1 MTDIDSL
8 VGTVFADR
16 YRIIRLI
23 GAGGMAVVYLAE
35 DIRHGREVAVKVLR
49 PNLAESLG
57 PSRFQREIATAARL
71 QHPHILTVFDSG
83 ETDGVLWFTM
93 PYVEGESLRTRL
105 ARETQLPID
114 AALRIA
120 QQTAQGLQYA
130 HEHGV
135 VHRDIKPDNILL
147 TRDGNTLIADFGIAR
162 AIGESNDTSS
172 LTQTGTSIGTPA
184 YMSPEQASGER
195 TIDARSDI
203 YALGAVVYEMLVGE
217 PPYTGPTAQV
227 IIAKRFTVPVPSARA
242 VRATI
247 PTSIDRAISRALAL
261 VPGDRFATADAFAT
275 ALTAQAPGSGAGV
288 GARRRSWLIP
298 GAIAAVVLV
307 AAGGGFWWQQ
317 RSTSADDD
325 TRVGPPRIAVLPF
338 ENRGDSADAYFADGM
353 TDAVRGKL
361 AMLPGL
367 EVIARTSTAS
377 YAGTSKSLAEIGSE
391 LGVRYLLT
399 AVVRWERGNGDTS
412 VVHVTPELVEIRDN
426 GPPTTRWQQPFDQP
440 LTNVFAVQ
448 ADIASEVASRMQ
460 IALAA
465 TTRSTL
471 AATPTRNP
479 AAYDAFLRADALNL
493 RSSVDAQRE
502 ALRFAERA
510 VTLDS
515 TFAEAWALLAITR
528 SNLYGMSWTER
539 TPQLAQAALNAAQR
553 GIALDPSN
561 PRTHRALGAYYRT
574 VAGDADRAL
583 EAYRAGL
590 TQDPN
595 DAPSLA
601 STAIIYADQGANE
614 QAVAALE
621 SAERIDP
628 RYPRIPLM
636 LSLAYQALGDDAQA
650 DAAASRAVALAPGDP
665 TAVAN
670 LVTVQVARGDLPGA
684 RRMIAEAAREM
695 DATALYT
702 QLAIYGDF
710 VWVLDS
716 TAQEVAMAAPLPY
729 YSDLKAARDIVI
741 AQVAYQRGDV
751 ARARQWGDSTIADMT
766 EYLRENPHDAEM
778 VAVRALAEAYAG
790 RGEAARASLD
800 QSRAQSEMT
809 NSLRGYV
816 DHLAARVALILGDRD
831 RALELLQDL
840 IRSRGDLMTP
850 ARLRIDPNFAP
861 LRGDPRFAQL
871 LTSTP

>member
-35 DIRHGREVAVKVLR
+35 DVRHGREVAVKVLR

-114 AALRIA
+114 AALQIA
-120 QQTAQGLQYA
+120 QQIAQGLQYA

-247 PTSIDRAISRALAL
+247 PTSTDRAISRALAL

-275 ALTAQAPGSGAGV
+275 ALTAQAPGSV
-288 GARRRSWLIP
+288 GGRRRSWLIP

-307 AAGGGFWWQQ
+307 TAGGGFWWQQ
-317 RSTSADDD
+317 RSATATDD

-460 IALAA
+460 VALAA
-465 TTRSTL
+465 ATRSTL
-471 AATPTRNP
+471 AAAPTKNP
-479 AAYDAFLRADALNL
+479 AAYDAFLRADALNV
-493 RSSVDAQRE
+493 RSSIDAQRE

-528 SNLYGMSWTER
+528 SNLYGMSWTDR
-539 TPQLAQAALNAAQR
+539 TPKLAQAALDAAQR

-574 VAGDADRAL
+574 VVQDPDRAL

-590 TQDPN
+590 AQDPN

-601 STAIIYADQGANE
+601 SVSIIYTERGAFE
-614 QAVAALE
+614 QAAASLE
-621 SAERIDP
+621 TAERIDP
-628 RYPRIPLM
+628 RSTRISLL
-636 LSLAYQALGDDAQA
+636 LSSAYQQLGDYASA
-650 DAAASRAVALAPGDP
+650 EAAASRAVTLTPGD
-665 TAVAN
+665 AVAVSY
-670 LVTVQVARGDLPGA
+670 LVITPVLQGDLDGA
-684 RRMIAEAAREM
+684 RRVIRDAAKEM
-695 DATALYT
+695 DETALYT
-702 QLAIYGDF
+702 QLAVYGDLG
-710 VWVLDS
+710 WVLDS
-716 TAQEVAMAAPLPY
+716 TAQEVAMAAPLSY
-729 YSDLKAARDIVI
+729 YNDLKAARDMVI
-741 AQVAYQRGDV
+741 AQVWYQRGNL
-751 ARARQWGDSTIADMT
+751 ALARQWGDSTIADMT
-766 EYLRENPHDAEM
+766 DYLRRNPGDGEM
-778 VAVRALAEAYAG
+778 LAVRALAEAYAG
-790 RGEAARASLD
+790 HDEAAHASLE
-800 QSRAQSEMT
+800 QARAQPTTTGSIKD
-809 NSLRGYV
+809 YV
-816 DHLAARVALILGDRD
+816 DFLEARVDLVLGNRDHALQLIAD
-831 RALELLQDL
+831 LLK
-840 IRSRGDLMTP
+840 RRGAQLTP
-850 ARLRIDPNFAP
+850 GRLRIDPTFTP
-861 LRGDPRFAQL
+861 LRDDPRFERL
-871 LTSTP
+871 LVSALP